1 MTAPTL
7 RERAREASLVFQHEH
22 PEHGSP
28 VSFSSGYISGSL
40 DTMRECAKL
49 VCGYCP
55 DPHMHRAAMDVY
67 THLDMVDGETVCL
80 ASAIHFALAA
90 EADKGEERT

>member
-7 RERAREASLVFQHEH
+7 RERARKYAEDQHNYTDSLH
-22 PEHGSP
+22 
-28 VSFSSGYISGSL
+28 GYISGSL

-80 ASAIHFALAA
+80 ASAIHFAIALA
-90 EADKGEERT
+90 EAEREGK